1 MAAALLHE
9 PEILFLDEPTS
20 GADPLARRE
29 FWRRITALAEQGV
42 TVIVTT
48 HFMEEAEYCDRVAIL
63 DAGRMLAQGTPAE
76 VRQRGSRAEARRAD
90 DGGRLHRHR
99 RGGARQ
105 ARQVARMTRAAWPES
120 VSQAP
125 GRASCGGIARAG
137 AQGELSDAARP
148 EQHRDRRRACRC
160 MLILLFGYGAVARR
174 EERAG
179 RGRPGGTLARRD
191 GARRRLRALALF
203 RRRD

>member
-63 DAGRMLAQGTPAE
+63 DAGRVLAQGTPAE
-76 VRQRGSRAEARRAD
+76 IRSRATASRRGRAD
-90 DGGRLHRHR
+90 HGGRVHRHR
-99 RGGARQ
+99 RSARARGGERADGSGGVSARQ
-105 ARQVARMTRAAWPES
+105 EAV
-120 VSQAP
+120 
-125 GRASCGGIARAG
+125 
-137 AQGELSDAARP
+137 
-148 EQHRDRRRACRC
+148 RDRSLVPHRARWC
-160 MLILLFGYGAVARR
+160 ARR
-174 EERAG
+174 C
-179 RGRPGGTLARRD
+179 ARSCAIPAASPSAWCCR
-191 GARRRLRALALF
+191 
-203 RRRD
+203 